1 MNPTLKIRPATES
14 DIDAILSL
22 QAQLGQDDGVALT
35 TDQALAVLRRMAAYP
50 DYGVRVAELDDGV
63 VGCYALLVM
72 DNLAHLGAPS
82 AIVEDV
88 VVDASCRGQGIGR
101 AMMHDAMCVA
111 REKGCYKLVLNSNL
125 RRLDAHRFYEGLGFE
140 RHGVSFQVPREGF
153 HA

>member
-1 MNPTLKIRPATES
+1 MSPIPKIRPATES
-14 DIDAILSL
+14 DLAAILSL
-22 QAQLGQDDGVALT
+22 QAQLGQDDGTVLT
-35 TDQALAVLRRMAAYP
+35 TEQALVVLRRMASYP
-50 DYGVRVAELDDGV
+50 DYGIRVAELDAAV
-63 VGCYALLVM
+63 VGTYAFLVM

-88 VVDASCRGQGIGR
+88 VVDASCRGRGIGR

-111 REKGCYKLVLNSNL
+111 RDKGCYKLVLNSNL

-140 RHGVSFQVPREGF
+140 RHGVSFRVPREGF

>member
-1 MNPTLKIRPATES
+1 MSPVPKIRPATES
-14 DIDAILSL
+14 DIDAILAL
-22 QAQLGQDDGVALT
+22 QAQLGQDDGTVLT

-50 DYGVRVAELDDGV
+50 DYGVRVAELDEGV

-72 DNLAHLGAPS
+72 DNLAHLGTPS

-88 VVDASCRGQGIGR
+88 VVDASCRGRGIGR

-140 RHGVSFQVPREGF
+140 RHGVSFQVAREGF

>member
-1 MNPTLKIRPATES
+1 
-14 DIDAILSL
+14 
-22 QAQLGQDDGVALT
+22 
-35 TDQALAVLRRMAAYP
+35 
-50 DYGVRVAELDDGV
+50 
-63 VGCYALLVM
+63 M
-72 DNLAHLGAPS
+72 DNLAHLGTPS

-88 VVDASCRGQGIGR
+88 VVDASCRGRGIGR

-140 RHGVSFQVPREGF
+140 RHGVSFQVAREGF